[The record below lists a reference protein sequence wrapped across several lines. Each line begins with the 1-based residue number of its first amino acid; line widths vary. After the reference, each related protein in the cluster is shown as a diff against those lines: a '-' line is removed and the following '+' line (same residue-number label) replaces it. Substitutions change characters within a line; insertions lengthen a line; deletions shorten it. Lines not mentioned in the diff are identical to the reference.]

1 MNDDIINRYTLMLIK
16 QYWEKKKARSEIQ
29 AMLRHWQIIADF
41 IRNPDNFDLD
51 RVTGYRLD
59 VIGRIVGLP
68 RSVPAVIARVF
79 FGFDGHLDTAGFDSK
94 SNAAYVGAPFYSK
107 FSPAYGDY
115 QLADNEYRRFLRVK
129 IARNAAGSTIASDDR
144 VSLQDVI
151 QTAFNGEAYV
161 TDRKDMTL
169 ALNVSPRVSV
179 EELRLIVKLGLLP
192 KPAGVRYDY
201 FYQVTPGLTFGFSRN
216 PSARGFAS
224 KFNTAYQG
232 GFFRGKSMSKIARY
246 QGNVRAFA
254 SDAQGM
260 ERTVFGGTNQADDL
274 TSQITASFLRG
285 WGIVGASEHPSLE
298 DFNAAMYA
306 MSQFIAYQHQMGV
319 PEWHAEQE
327 YHIGSICTHNGES
340 YQSLQN
346 ANIGSQPP
354 SAKWTPVLTSKNGLA
369 NLGLGETINK
379 ASGAMQK
386 SANGSDIS
394 DVSAFRN
401 ALQLGTA
408 ATRDVGADNA
418 SKLLDL
424 DSFRSM
430 MSGNGYIYIP
440 CIATTGNPVK
450 LMLQWGTVA
459 TQKGADAGY
468 ALPFAFPYAGLFAT
482 GNRGTS
488 GYNAAMNVRIA
499 SRTHISVQNWAP
511 SGEGTEDCC
520 FIALGY

>member
-59 VIGRIVGLP
+59 VIGRIVGLH

-79 FGFDGHLDTAGFDSK
+79 FGFEGHLNTAGFDSK
-94 SNAAYVGAPFYSK
+94 SNSAYVGAPFYSK

-129 IARNAAGSTIASDDR
+129 IARNAAGATIASDDR

-201 FYQVTPGLTFGFSRN
+201 FYRVTPGLTFGFSRN

-232 GFFRGKSMSKIARY
+232 GFFSRKIH
-246 QGNVRAFA
+246 V
-254 SDAQGM
+254 
-260 ERTVFGGTNQADDL
+260 
-274 TSQITASFLRG
+274 
-285 WGIVGASEHPSLE
+285 
-298 DFNAAMYA
+298 
-306 MSQFIAYQHQMGV
+306 
-319 PEWHAEQE
+319 
-327 YHIGSICTHNGES
+327 
-340 YQSLQN
+340 
-346 ANIGSQPP
+346 
-354 SAKWTPVLTSKNGLA
+354 
-369 NLGLGETINK
+369 
-379 ASGAMQK
+379 
-386 SANGSDIS
+386 
-394 DVSAFRN
+394 
-401 ALQLGTA
+401 
-408 ATRDVGADNA
+408 
-418 SKLLDL
+418 
-424 DSFRSM
+424 
-430 MSGNGYIYIP
+430 
-440 CIATTGNPVK
+440 
-450 LMLQWGTVA
+450 
-459 TQKGADAGY
+459 
-468 ALPFAFPYAGLFAT
+468 
-482 GNRGTS
+482 
-488 GYNAAMNVRIA
+488 
-499 SRTHISVQNWAP
+499 
-511 SGEGTEDCC
+511 
-520 FIALGY
+520 